1 MRRFYQISPLT
12 YKISRMK
19 EISKRNV
26 KDILSSKK
34 FAKDF
39 GSQKLPY
46 LIYKHNSLIRRK
58 LNNVDSN
65 LQNNKAVNLSI
76 AAPKV
81 TNILIKPGETFSF
94 WKLVGPVTKKRGY
107 LEGLTV
113 KSGSVDRDIGGGMCQ
128 FTNLIHWMVLHSS
141 LDIVEHHHHHGIDM
155 FPDFGRKVP
164 FGTGTSIMYNNLDY
178 QFTNNTKD
186 TTYQLIVYTTD
197 EYLMGELRAD
207 KKEKYKYH
215 IKEDFSYFAKDENGV
230 MYRNNQVSK
239 KCIDKVTG
247 NIVYNKVLVKNHA
260 KVLYD
265 YKFIDK
271 DFMKMYKEKNLVKK
285 NFKKI

>member
-1 MRRFYQISPLT
+1 
-12 YKISRMK
+12 MK

-81 TNILIKPGETFSF
+81 TNIIIKPGETFSF

-247 NIVYNKVLVKNHA
+247 NIVYNKVLVKNHS

-285 NFKKI
+285 